1 MTTALR
7 TPPGRTGHIWLRER
21 LDVAR
26 RASDVLEEKARVLAA
41 EERRLR
47 VLERRSRRDWEE
59 AWAEASRWLL
69 RSALLGGR
77 RGLAVA
83 RAHRAGE
90 IDVRIRWG
98 SNMGATYPT
107 EAACHPPDGSATALS
122 AGTSALHFAAL
133 AHREAATAAVRY
145 AADRRALDVVRRE
158 LSVARRRQRAIE
170 RRWIPRLESALERL
184 ELSLAEEEREDIVR
198 ARWASQRDEGASR

>member
-1 MTTALR
+1 MAPLR
-7 TPPGRTGHIWLRER
+7 TPPGRTGHLWLRER

-59 AWAEASRWLL
+59 AWDLASRWLL
-69 RSALLGGR
+69 RSTLLGGR

-83 RAHRAGE
+83 RAHQAEE

-98 SNMGATYPT
+98 STMGATYPT
-107 EAACHPPDGSATALS
+107 EAVCRPPAPPAAALF
-122 AGTSALHFAAL
+122 AGTSALRFAAS
-133 AHREAATAAVRY
+133 AHAEAATAAVRH
-145 AADRRALDVVRRE
+145 AADRRALEVVRRE

-170 RRWIPRLESALERL
+170 RRWIPRLESALARL
-184 ELSLAEEEREDIVR
+184 ELSLAEEEREDTVR
-198 ARWASQRDEGASR
+198 ATWVSERTGEGSR